1 MPTNTVYF
9 ILLFTRATLPFTP
22 SYLFGVSRNAYTFT
36 FRYLVEFCIDFVLS
50 NLLGT
55 LLFVVIM
62 FPINVC

>member
-1 MPTNTVYF
+1 MPTVYF
-9 ILLFTRATLPFTP
+9 ILLFTHATLPFTR
-22 SYLFGVSRNAYTFT
+22 SYLFGVSHNAYTFT
-36 FRYLVEFCIDFVLS
+36 FGYLVEFCIDFVLS